1 MKLYDEIITK
11 WGTRIAECPVKSLP
25 VQKNALWEDA
35 GNSNLILRSDMA
47 YELGGSTTSLPAL
60 GGTAVTDDATLVPK
74 DEILLV
80 GQDLPEIKQD
90 VPYARIAIA
99 RVNSQEMGEGNALYN
114 AIRKIEYV
122 RYHVSPKGFM
132 MRVSPLHERESVRV
146 SKEALAEG
154 LDFEKVG
161 NLMLESFHK
170 NSKVEAVK
178 LIFIT
183 DKDFPYNELKNEIRQ
198 AEKITKTIDHILK
211 NVMSDCKTCSL
222 QEICDEVEG
231 LRELHFQQ

>member
-47 YELGGSTTSLPAL
+47 YELGGSTMSLPAL

>member
-1 MKLYDEIITK
+1 MKLYDEIITN
-11 WGTRIAECPVKSLP
+11 WGTLLSECPVKELSVTEK
-25 VQKNALWEDA
+25 VQWEDA
-35 GNSNLILRSDMA
+35 GNANLILRSDMA

-60 GGTAVTDDATLVPK
+60 GGTAVTEDVNLVPR
-74 DEILLV
+74 DEIFLV
-80 GQDLPEIKQD
+80 GPDLQEITQD
-90 VPYARIAIA
+90 VSYARLAIA
-99 RVNSQEMGEGNALYN
+99 RVRSEEMGEGNVLYN

-146 SKEALAEG
+146 SKEALTQG
-154 LDFEKVG
+154 LNFEKVG
-161 NLMLESFHK
+161 NLMLENFHK
-170 NSKVEAVK
+170 NAKVEAVK

-183 DKDFPYNELKNEIRQ
+183 ATDFPYDVLRRDIRQ

-211 NVMSDCKTCSL
+211 NVMTDCGTCSL

-231 LRELHFQQ
+231 LHELHFQQ